1 MSKQLLMVGSMPL
14 DTASEVLETFGKPL
28 GQFLKTIPDGEVG
41 PRRYW
46 ISRMHFD
53 VFALHPDLE
62 IIQRPRR
69 DNGVERLV
77 PHDDKD
83 GWAFKVRPGVEQVVF
98 GDPGWRLRYALD
110 AINSYFVFRT
120 LKEKGVL
127 PGHLRFQV
135 SLPMVNS
142 VCALRTFPTPGDLE
156 KVRPGYTEAL
166 RAEVATIVSK
176 IPRHDLAIQWDLA
189 REITE
194 INGGVAG
201 VLEQAAFERNLE
213 QVGQLSPHI
222 PEEVELGYHFC
233 FGTMGGWP
241 RFAPKDLGRTVDFAN
256 AVTEASG
263 RRVDWIHIP
272 LLDTFEDPF
281 VAPLARLRPKSARV
295 YLGAIH
301 NMERFADR
309 VAKAKKYLADFG
321 VGAYCGLGR
330 MPGSEVPKALSDH
343 IRAAD
348 LMTDQEIRSAR

>member
-14 DTASEVLETFGKPL
+14 DTASDVLETFGRPL
-28 GQFLKTIPDGEVG
+28 GRFLRTIPDGETG

-46 ISRMHFD
+46 ISRVHFD

-83 GWAFKVRPGVEQVVF
+83 GWAFKVRDGVDRVVF
-98 GDPGWRLRYALD
+98 GDPGWRLRYAWD
-110 AINSYFVFRT
+110 ALNSYVVFRN
-120 LKEKGVL
+120 LKDKDVL

-142 VCALRTFPTPGDLE
+142 TCAIRTFPHPGDLD
-156 KVRPGYTEAL
+156 KVRPGYTDAL
-166 RAEVATIVSK
+166 RAEAINVCSR
-176 IPRHDLAIQWDLA
+176 IPASELAIQWDLA

-194 INGGVAG
+194 INGGIPG
-201 VLEQAAFERNLE
+201 VEVEGSIERNLQ
-213 QVGQLSPHI
+213 QVRALSPHI

-241 RFAPKDLGRTVDFAN
+241 RFAPKDLAQTVRFAN
-256 AVTEASG
+256 AVIEASG
-263 RRVDWIHIP
+263 RRVDWVHIP
-272 LLDTFEDPF
+272 LLDKINDAF
-281 VAPLARLRPKSARV
+281 VAPLGQLQPRGARV

-301 NMERFADR
+301 NMERFRER
-309 VAKAKKYLADFG
+309 VATAKKYLPDFG

-330 MPGSEVPKALSDH
+330 TPASEVPKVLEEHLQAS
-343 IRAAD
+343 RW
-348 LMTDQEIRSAR
+348 M